1 MKLYLIRHG
10 QSEGNVRQV
19 FHGQFDYPLTAQGR
33 EEALLCG
40 EKLRDVPLTRCYAS
54 DLQRARDTATLA
66 LQGRD
71 VPITLLPALREQ
83 NVGDMEGL
91 SWEEMA
97 RLHPEL
103 LDGFLHRWF
112 DTTPPGGESGQAMEG
127 RVSAALAEI
136 LAKDQDALIA
146 AHFGTLSLVLHI
158 LGLARKEELFTKP
171 FFIPQGCYTAIERQN
186 GQATL
191 LSLNA

>member
-1 MKLYLIRHG
+1 
-10 QSEGNVRQV
+10 
-19 FHGQFDYPLTAQGR
+19 
-33 EEALLCG
+33 
-40 EKLRDVPLTRCYAS
+40 
-54 DLQRARDTATLA
+54 
-66 LQGRD
+66 
-71 VPITLLPALREQ
+71 
-83 NVGDMEGL
+83 MEGL
-91 SWEEMA
+91 TWAEME

-112 DTTPPGGESGQAMEG
+112 DTTPPGGESGQEMEG

-171 FFIPQGCYTAIERQN
+171 FFIHQGCYTAIELQN
-186 GQATL
+186 GRATL